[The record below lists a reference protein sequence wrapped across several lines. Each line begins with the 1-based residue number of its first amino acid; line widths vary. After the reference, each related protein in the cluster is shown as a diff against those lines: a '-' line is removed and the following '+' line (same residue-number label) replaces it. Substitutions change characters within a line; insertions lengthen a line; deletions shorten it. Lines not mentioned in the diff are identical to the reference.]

1 MATRKAPQRGAAAA
15 REKAAAFRA
24 ERQGRERRRRFLIWG
39 GVAAAAVVIVG
50 VGIGASLASGSGS
63 GTPPAARNG
72 VAAASSSGA
81 AASGPE
87 GIPVEQ
93 GAVLTAASTAA
104 QGQTVDGIQCQAD
117 EQAAYHIHTHLAV
130 YVNGT
135 LRALP
140 AGIGVVEP
148 VSQQASGGVFDQA
161 SRCYYWLHV
170 HAQDGII
177 HVESPTRTTYT
188 LGQFFAIWRQPLST
202 TAVGPA
208 HGTVTAYVD
217 GKAYRSDPATI
228 PLEEHEVVQLD
239 VGSPTVAPKPVDWS
253 HAQL

>member
-1 MATRKAPQRGAAAA
+1 MATGKAPKRGAAAA
-15 REKAAAFRA
+15 RQKAAAFRA
-24 ERQGRERRRRFLIWG
+24 ERQARERRRRFWLWG
-39 GVAAAAVVIVG
+39 GISAAVVVIVG

-72 VAAASSSGA
+72 MSAASSASGA
-81 AASGPE
+81 TSGPE

-93 GAVLTAASTAA
+93 GAVLAAASTAA
-104 QGQTVDGIQCQAD
+104 QGQTVDGIQCQAN
-117 EQAAYHIHTHLAV
+117 EQVAYHIHTHLAV

-135 LRALP
+135 LRAVP
-140 AGIGVVEP
+140 AGIGIVEP

-177 HVESPTRTTYT
+177 HVESPTHTTYT
-188 LGQFFAIWRQPLST
+188 LGQFFAIWRQPLSSS
-202 TAVGPA
+202 AVGPA

-217 GKAYRSDPATI
+217 GKPYHGDPAKI

-239 VGSPTVAPKPVDWS
+239 VGSPTVAPKAVDWS